1 MPYDPFKDMQERLAK
16 ARQENRADALDGSG
30 VSIKSS
36 MATGIGGVR
45 SHRQPYD
52 QAQIDALNKI
62 LNPEPEP
69 TPDLFQRFGPAVAR
83 GAGMALGFTPAK
95 AFGAGAIGEG
105 IAQTIEKAYGDRE
118 SYSLPELAAAAVV
131 GGVGG
136 KMVGAIGGAK
146 TALQGAKLA
155 APYAVAQ
162 PFLHSGISNMQ
173 DVADAQGFVEG
184 AKQTN
189 PMDVLISG
197 GAGTATGAG
206 VGLLNKFLSGRAAKA
221 AAPANKFE
229 VETTA
234 RTGGQVLGKDGKL
247 ETVRPIPPISG
258 NGGPGVPPA
267 GAAPAAADP
276 FAKAQYGSQTAG
288 EAAAAEAAA
297 AAEMGRQPSG
307 TRVLDPEE
315 FDAIFRTEASRNGAG
330 YNVTPE
336 GTAIPTGGADT
347 RIPYN
352 SGDAEVFQEPRIK
365 AQIAKENA
373 QRQVA
378 MAKQNLEEQAP
389 VVSETYRGEGPDGR
403 QTSVTRKWTAPVDE
417 DGNPMVGAVPRAK
430 PLNKYQSPPVD
441 QAMPPEVSGDW
452 PTPPGAGEAVV
463 DMEKVAANPE
473 LARMFGIE
481 PPPQPLTNAVAPPA
495 IAPIEA
501 PAGPRPVRN
510 IDALTGEVIPPP
522 PAQLEAPFTERRVTS
537 ERMGEQYRG
546 TDLAALQKM
555 LNEVAAAKKPADVT
569 LASMTP
575 EQLNL
580 GGTSAIPDPRDAKV
594 AQLLSQPF
602 EMSGEDIVAGAQK
615 MRQGFAERAGKG
627 FEKPRGGDVPV
638 TGEVLGPEAN
648 IQPAAPPRRPSAA
661 EMRRFLDAEE
671 TMGVSPE
678 IQAILDNPTRP
689 SRPIEGTVVEA
700 PSSPVEAISSG
711 GPGATPTPLFKSRQE
726 AAAAHYRELQNLFGK
741 SKGSQNP
748 VEALGY
754 EAARRQGRLAQ
765 AEAKGVNTAEVG
777 AKPKAVKPEMVAK
790 AVAPEAAPLSNEW
803 FDPQPLTQSLPDRV
817 PVQVSSQTARQAG
830 AKDLAEALGLPNPAA
845 SPERAA
851 AMANSA
857 DPTMLEWAKTLLT
870 GSDDEVRALLKA
882 GAPKNLK
889 GSLGKLLKNTEGG
902 ISPEA
907 AAQMGLMGTGAA
919 LGYAT
924 DPMDNP
930 LVSAL
935 AGGAIGAAIP
945 ALLPKIAALSPKAM
959 ADPNIPV
966 DAKNVIQKM
975 MTTQGQSAM
984 VSDMVTSIPHVMR
997 ANLLYSPNIINN
1009 SIVGPWAN
1017 AFWGAVEGALAG
1029 DARAIAMLQDG
1040 AVNPVT
1046 WIQSYP
1052 SKIAEARQIISTAE
1066 GAAGERIGSTIG
1078 PGANKALREYT
1089 ERPGIYM
1096 TAGDKNTRDLFELYG
1111 YSPEEARVFTMT
1123 NDPELKLTKAA
1134 VNFQRTSGP
1143 IGQVL
1148 QPFAKTVAN
1157 IAEQGAYRTPVV
1169 GEIAQMFRATPDPIG
1184 ARMVQ
1189 QGIGGTLGGAAYLGG
1204 SNFPTDTNLPGMS
1217 DAKTLNLLR
1226 SFLSNAGG
1234 RYSLPIAMGLAAGL
1248 ASQSNDNLV
1257 AQGVS
1262 GVKEGF
1268 QGLPLPSFD
1277 ILNSYMNTAEKASEG
1292 NLGWSDA
1299 PQGLVPNITRSF
1311 GGDDKPGK
1319 KGKKGKSAK
1328 EGKD

>member
-1 MPYDPFKDMQERLAK
+1 MPYDPFKDMRERLDR
-16 ARQENRADALDGSG
+16 ARTENRLDAQSGSD
-30 VSIKSS
+30 VSIKS
-36 MATGIGGVR
+36 TLEGGVGGFR
-45 SHRQPYD
+45 SHRRAYD

-267 GAAPAAADP
+267 GAAPAADP

-430 PLNKYQSPPVD
+430 PLNKYQGPPVD
-441 QAMPPEVSGDW
+441 QTMPPEVSGDW

-510 IDALTGEVIPPP
+510 IDALTGEVIQPN

-627 FEKPRGGDVPV
+627 FEKPRGG
-638 TGEVLGPEAN
+638 EV
-648 IQPAAPPRRPSAA
+648 APPPA
-661 EMRRFLDAEE
+661 
-671 TMGVSPE
+671 PE
-678 IQAILDNPTRP
+678 GAVQAP
-689 SRPIEGTVVEA
+689 G
-700 PSSPVEAISSG
+700 SPVEAISNG

-726 AAAAHYRELQNLFGK
+726 AAAAHYRALQDLFGK

-1248 ASQSNDNLV
+1248 ASQDNDNLV

-1277 ILNSYMNTAEKASEG
+1277 ILNSYLNTAEKASEG

-1319 KGKKGKSAK
+1319 KGKSAKRGK